1 MVILSRRDDE
11 GLTNEHAVKE
21 SRAPLLECET
31 VFVRSLA
38 SLGMK
43 RIFVSLAKF
52 AMRRKESA

>member
-11 GLTNEHAVKE
+11 GLTNEHA
-21 SRAPLLECET
+21 APLLECET

>member
-1 MVILSRRDDE
+1 MK